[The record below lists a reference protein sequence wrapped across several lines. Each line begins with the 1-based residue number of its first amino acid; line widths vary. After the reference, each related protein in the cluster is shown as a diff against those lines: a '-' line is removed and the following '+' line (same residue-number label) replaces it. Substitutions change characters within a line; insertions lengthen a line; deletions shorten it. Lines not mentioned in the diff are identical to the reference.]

1 MPPPRHRHPTAA
13 AAAGPH
19 TAGVHG
25 RRELPK
31 PTCTTNAICLGC
43 LKDKCSQCAGGYSL
57 DSKGV
62 CVQVRGA
69 ESVVVVVD
77 ACR

>member
-1 MPPPRHRHPTAA
+1 MGKLVTVLLFALLA
-13 AAAGPH
+13 
-19 TAGVHG
+19 TGVHG